1 MNSVCAPPG
10 FAQLPLRNYLAVLAA
25 GECGRLDIRLH
36 RQPASKAAAGFRG
49 ARVLIYYGGLRRVEL
64 ESRVE
69 MDAPGQARRGEGAE
83 SEQIALLSRQ
93 FRPALRRF
101 FGKRVKEQHEIDD
114 LVQDVFVR
122 LVRKVQ
128 ADGSQIVAGYVFQT
142 AQSVLN
148 DWLRK
153 RQVRQSAAH
162 EQIGIEA
169 PDLEDGATPE
179 RDLVGKQSLASATAA
194 VLELPEVTRTIFLL
208 RRLEGMRY
216 ADIARRLHMPI
227 STIEKHMARAVAHLD
242 LRLNGKS

>member
-1 MNSVCAPPG
+1 
-10 FAQLPLRNYLAVLAA
+10 
-25 GECGRLDIRLH
+25 
-36 RQPASKAAAGFRG
+36 
-49 ARVLIYYGGLRRVEL
+49 
-64 ESRVE
+64 
-69 MDAPGQARRGEGAE
+69 MDAPGQARRSEGAE
-83 SEQIALLSRQ
+83 SEQIALLSGQ

-101 FGKRVKEQHEIDD
+101 FGKRVKEQHDIDD

-162 EQIGIEA
+162 EQIEA
-169 PDLEDGATPE
+169 ELPNLEDESTPE
-179 RDLVGKQSLASATAA
+179 RDLAGKQSLASATAA

-216 ADIARRLHMPI
+216 ADIAKRLRMPM
-227 STIEKHMARAVAHLD
+227 STVEKHMARAVAHLD

>member
-1 MNSVCAPPG
+1 
-10 FAQLPLRNYLAVLAA
+10 
-25 GECGRLDIRLH
+25 
-36 RQPASKAAAGFRG
+36 
-49 ARVLIYYGGLRRVEL
+49 
-64 ESRVE
+64 

-83 SEQIALLSRQ
+83 SEQMALLARQ
-93 FRPALRRF
+93 FRPALGRF
-101 FGKRVKEQHEIDD
+101 FSKRVQQQHDIDD

-122 LVRKVQ
+122 LVRKVN

-153 RQVRQSAAH
+153 RQVRQATAH
-162 EQIGIEA
+162 DEIEA
-169 PDLEDGATPE
+169 DLPDLKDDSTPE
-179 RDLVGKQSLASATAA
+179 RVLLGKQSLEKATSA

-216 ADIARRLHMPI
+216 ADIAKRLRMPI